1 VRGRFAP
8 SPTGA
13 LHLGHAQSLL
23 MGWLQVR
30 SLGGRFVLR
39 IEDIDRTRTQEGA
52 TEAIFRD
59 MEWLGFDW
67 DEGPGLG
74 GPAGSY
80 LQSDRLQLYER
91 CLQRLVHRTYP
102 CSCSRKDV
110 REAAGAPH
118 GGELAYP
125 GTCRNGPTRAGALTS
140 LRLRVPPGQV
150 CWEDLYLGPQ
160 SEDPSA
166 TCGDFIVRS
175 KDGSHVY
182 QLACVADDIAMGITH
197 VLRGADLRSSTSRQ
211 ILLYRWLEAEVP
223 LFAHTPLRRDEGGE
237 RLAKRRGSP
246 SLGELREAGE
256 DPQSLVAAL
265 ATELG
270 IAERLERARPEQLIE
285 SFRSA
290 FPALVRAPEPLE
302 SAPH

>member
-1 VRGRFAP
+1 MRGRFAP

-23 MGWLQVR
+23 LGWLQVR
-30 SLGGRFVLR
+30 ALGGRFVLR
-39 IEDIDRTRTQEGA
+39 IEDIDRARNQRGA
-52 TEAIFRD
+52 TEAILRD

-67 DEGPGLG
+67 DEGPGVG

-80 LQSDRLQLYER
+80 LQSERGELYER
-91 CLQRLVHRTYP
+91 CLERLAGRAYP

-125 GTCRNGPTRAGALTS
+125 GTCRDGPGRAGALTS
-140 LRLRVPPGQV
+140 LRLRVPEGQV
-150 CWEDLYLGPQ
+150 CWDDLYLGPQ
-160 SEDPSA
+160 SEDPS
-166 TCGDFIVRS
+166 TICGDFIIRS

-197 VLRGADLRSSTSRQ
+197 VLRGEDLHSSTSRQ

-246 SLGELREAGE
+246 SLGELRAAGE

-265 ATELG
+265 AADLG
-270 IAERLERARPEQLIE
+270 IAERLGRARPEQLIE
-285 SFRSA
+285 PFTAS
-290 FPALVRAPEPLE
+290 FPALLRAPAPLAI
-302 SAPH
+302 APH